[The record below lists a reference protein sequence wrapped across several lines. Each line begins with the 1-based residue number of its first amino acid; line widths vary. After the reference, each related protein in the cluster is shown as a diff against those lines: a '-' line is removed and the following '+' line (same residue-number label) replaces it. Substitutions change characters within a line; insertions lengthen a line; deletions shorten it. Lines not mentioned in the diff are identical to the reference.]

1 MTAREMLEAK
11 RDQLLD
17 AARRNG
23 AVNVR
28 VFGSVVRGTDTPE
41 SDFDF
46 LVDRGPERPPFFP
59 GGLQAAYEEIL
70 QRKVDI
76 VTEPALHPKIRDR
89 VLQEA
94 RPL

>member
-1 MTAREMLEAK
+1 MTARQILDAK
-11 RDQLLD
+11 REQLLE

-28 VFGSVVRGTDTPE
+28 VFGSAVRGTDTSE

-46 LVDRGPERPPFFP
+46 LVDCGPERPPFFP
-59 GGLQAAYEEIL
+59 GGLQAEYEEIL
-70 QRKVDI
+70 ERKVDI
-76 VTEPALHPKIRDR
+76 VTEPALHPKIREK